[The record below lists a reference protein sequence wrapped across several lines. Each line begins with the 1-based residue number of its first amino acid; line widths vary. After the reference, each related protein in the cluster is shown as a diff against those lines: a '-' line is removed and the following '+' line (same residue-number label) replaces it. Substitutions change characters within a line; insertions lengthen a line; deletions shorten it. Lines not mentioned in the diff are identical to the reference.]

1 MKISFGQT
9 ARELG
14 LLYPHVSA
22 LAKAGKITY
31 ETVGNFKFID
41 RADLSKVRDAAV
53 EANYI
58 KVNPSPDPKHFPA
71 WLNAMG
77 WEDATTLSEKARG
90 NLFIAFKRGF
100 EPPEP
105 EPERPLPGKVDY
117 DSRINLP
124 LEVQIEAARE
134 ANPEA

>member
-9 ARELG
+9 ARELS

-41 RADLSKVRDAAV
+41 RADLPKVRAAAI

-58 KVNPSPDPKHFPA
+58 KVNPSPDAKHFPA

-77 WEDATTLSEKARG
+77 WDDATSLSEKARG
-90 NLFIAFKRGF
+90 NLFIAFKSGF
-100 EPPEP
+100 EPP
-105 EPERPLPGKVDY
+105 EPERPLPGAVEY